1 MKKRLRILALYR
13 TAELKKNIAGILDNE
28 NAFYTTYAFLDSG
41 DICQL
46 SAAIAYGR
54 ELRLRTCAQLLI
66 LGPSKDRAAVIETS
80 TQTFAS
86 GYISPEQIPF
96 LHQIICETWRGDT
109 PQKILIRELILS
121 SLTAAERK
129 VLEILLGARDD
140 LLSSPKTIANQKTSI
155 FHKLGLKNL
164 QELQHIFWHY

>member
-1 MKKRLRILALYR
+1 MPFLIPGISVSFPLKRILILSF
-13 TAELKKNIAGILDNE
+13 LKRPLIKTG
-28 NAFYTTYAFLDSG
+28 
-41 DICQL
+41 
-46 SAAIAYGR
+46 